1 MYARQIT
8 SEETYTLREARCI
21 INAERKTKRES
32 LLYKAKQ
39 KIVGLLAI
47 GISIA
52 SPILLDGDATIS
64 VIMLPLGI
72 YMIFTKEKVI
82 YWKAIMF
89 QTATWVMRFVFICC
103 CERLWRSYSCK
114 VIFFQKVYE
123 WYNQNNVHWF

>member
-8 SEETYTLREARCI
+8 SEETYTLAEAKRI
-21 INAERKTKRES
+21 INAERQAKRKS

-39 KIVGLLAI
+39 KFIGLIAI
-47 GISIA
+47 AVSIA

-82 YWKAIMF
+82 M
-89 QTATWVMRFVFICC
+89 
-103 CERLWRSYSCK
+103 
-114 VIFFQKVYE
+114 
-123 WYNQNNVHWF
+123 